1 MKEYIKI
8 GNWNCE
14 LKTFEDKM
22 PKGIVVIDHIESS
35 WGDEVTNYLIKSE
48 YDYIISRSKAFIV
61 KRWTIPQKVKMF
73 NRQLKLNELLS

>member
-1 MKEYIKI
+1 
-8 GNWNCE
+8 
-14 LKTFEDKM
+14 M